1 MLLLAPWAFA
11 PALPRLISLGA
22 RGLLA
27 TAGGGV
33 APGLARLADVSLQA
47 TAGQLPG
54 GTTLQNL
61 TNGIGG
67 WALIFSL
74 VGLVVGAALWALGA
88 HSQNYHQSFV
98 GRRAVLVS
106 GVAAL
111 LIGAAPALINFFFH
125 AGLEVH

>member
-1 MLLLAPWAFA
+1 MLLLAPWASV
-11 PALPRLISLGA
+11 PDLPRLVSLGNRA
-22 RGLLA
+22 LLA
-27 TAGGGV
+27 IVGGGGS
-33 APGLARLADVSLQA
+33 AHLSLADVVLHA

-54 GTTLQNL
+54 GAVLQNL

-106 GVAAL
+106 GLAAL
-111 LIGAAPALINFFFH
+111 LIGAAPAVINFFFN
-125 AGLEVH
+125 AGLKVTP